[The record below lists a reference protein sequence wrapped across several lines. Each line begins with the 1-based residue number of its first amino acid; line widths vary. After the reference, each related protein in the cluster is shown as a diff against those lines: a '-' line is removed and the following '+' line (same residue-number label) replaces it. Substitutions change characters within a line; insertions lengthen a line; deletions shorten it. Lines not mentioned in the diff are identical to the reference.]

1 MMTFEDLP
9 NSARVW
15 VYQSQRRI
23 SQEEQS
29 QIQQKL
35 DAFVRQWAAHG
46 NQLFGAGAV
55 LHDYFIVLAVDEAM
69 TGASGC
75 SIDSSV
81 HFIRSIENVFD
92 LSLFDRMH
100 VLTELSGTQ
109 QIVHFSDLEK
119 HPDAFVFNPLVKN
132 LGELRTQW
140 KVRVSESGL
149 VR

>member
-9 NSARVW
+9 DSARVW
-15 VYQSQRRI
+15 VYQSQRPI

-29 QIQQKL
+29 QIQQQL
-35 DAFVRQWAAHG
+35 DTFIRQWAAHG
-46 NQLFGAGAV
+46 NKLLGAGVV

-81 HFIRSIENVFD
+81 HFIRSIEKAFN
-92 LSLFDRMH
+92 LNLFDRMH
-100 VLTELSGTQ
+100 VLTESSGTQ
-109 QIVHFSDLEK
+109 QIVHFSDLEN
-119 HPDAFVFNPLVKN
+119 HQDAFVFNPSVKN